1 MYPEIQLAIPSSLT
15 IETADQKIKTYKVGQ
30 VARAAAI
37 FRVNY
42 VAIYRDPAHDESR
55 FIAAILQYMEAP
67 QYLRKLLFPRS
78 NELRYVGV
86 VPPLKTQHHVH
97 EHDDVRDGIVID
109 VGTGCAWVEIGLD
122 CPAFL
127 RTKAVRKGE
136 RVTVKIFSRDP
147 LEVEAIQK
155 PPGYWGYSV
164 RVVASIKDALEGFV
178 VTTAKRGKVISPTM
192 RDEIK
197 RRGTGLTTFV
207 FGAPNRGVEA
217 LLNEVGLSI
226 EEASDLIVNT
236 IPDQGTET
244 VRTEEAIMATLS
256 VFNVRCTNQREVN

>member
-1 MYPEIQLAIPSSLT
+1 MCPEIQLAVPSSLT
-15 IETADQKIKTYKVGQ
+15 VETADQKIKTYKVGQ

-37 FRVNY
+37 FRVNRI
-42 VAIYRDPAHDESR
+42 AIYRDPSHDDSR
-55 FIAAILQYMEAP
+55 FIASILQYMEAP

-78 NELRYVGV
+78 NELRYIGV
-86 VPPLKTQHHVH
+86 VPPLKTYHHVR
-97 EHDDVRDGIVID
+97 EHANVRDGIVID

-127 RTKAVRKGE
+127 RTKTVHKGE

-164 RVVASIKDALEGFV
+164 QVVDSIKDALNGLV
-178 VTTAKRGKVISPTM
+178 VLTAKRGQIISPAI
-192 RDEIK
+192 RDEI
-197 RRGTGLTTFV
+197 RRRSIELTTFV

-217 LLNEVGLSI
+217 LLNEAGLTV
-226 EEASDLIVNT
+226 EEASDFIVNT

-256 VFNVRCTNQREVN
+256 VFNIALHEST

>member
-1 MYPEIQLAIPSSLT
+1 MHPKIQLAVPSSLT

-37 FRVNY
+37 FGVQRVT
-42 VAIYRDPAHDESR
+42 IYRDPAYDDSR
-55 FIAAILQYMEAP
+55 FIASILQYMEAP

-78 NELRYVGV
+78 NELRSVGV
-86 VPPLKTQHHVH
+86 VPPLKTPHHARPR
-97 EHDDVRDGIVID
+97 DDIREGIVID
-109 VGTGCAWVEIGLD
+109 VGTDCAWVEIGLD

-127 RTKAVRKGE
+127 CTKTLRKGE

-164 RVVASIKDALEGFV
+164 RVVASIKEALEGLV
-178 VTTAKRGKVISPTM
+178 VTTAKRGQVISPIM
-192 RDEIK
+192 RDDIK

-217 LLNEVGLSI
+217 LLNEAGLSI
-226 EEASDLIVNT
+226 EEASDFIVNT

-256 VFNVRCTNQREVN
+256 VFNVALHEST

>member
-1 MYPEIQLAIPSSLT
+1 MHSEIQLAVPSSLT

-37 FRVNY
+37 FRVHRIT
-42 VAIYRDPAHDESR
+42 IYRDAAHDDSR
-55 FIAAILQYMEAP
+55 FIASILQYMEAP

-78 NELRYVGV
+78 NELRYIGV
-86 VPPLKTQHHVH
+86 VPPLRTPHHVRV
-97 EHDDVRDGIVID
+97 HDDIRDGIVID
-109 VGTGCAWVEIGLD
+109 VGTDCAWVEIGLD

-127 RTKAVRKGE
+127 RTRTLRKGE
-136 RVTVKIFSRDP
+136 RVTVKIFSRDR

-164 RVVASIKDALEGFV
+164 RVVDSIRDALEGLV
-178 VTTAKRGKVISPTM
+178 VATARRGQVISPAL
-192 RDEIK
+192 RDEIG

-217 LLNEVGLSI
+217 LLNDAGLSI
-226 EEASDLIVNT
+226 EEASDFIVNT
-236 IPDQGTET
+236 IPGQGTET

-256 VFNVRCTNQREVN
+256 VFNVALHEST

>member
-1 MYPEIQLAIPSSLT
+1 MCPEIQLAVPSSLT

-30 VARAAAI
+30 IARAAAI
-37 FRVNY
+37 FRVNRI
-42 VAIYRDPAHDESR
+42 AIYRDAAHDDSR

-86 VPPLKTQHHVH
+86 LPPLKTRHHVH
-97 EHDDVRDGIVID
+97 EHDNVRDGIVID

-127 RTKAVRKGE
+127 CTETVRKGE

-164 RVVASIKDALEGFV
+164 RVVASIKEALEGLV
-178 VTTAKRGKVISPTM
+178 VATAKRGQVISPTM
-192 RDEIK
+192 RDEIRK
-197 RRGTGLTTFV
+197 RGTGLITFA

-217 LLNEVGLSI
+217 LLNEAGLSI
-226 EEASDLIVNT
+226 EEASDFIVNT

-256 VFNVRCTNQREVN
+256 VFNVALHEST

>member
-30 VARAAAI
+30 IARAAAI
-37 FRVNY
+37 FKVNRI
-42 VAIYRDPAHDESR
+42 AIFRDAAHDDSR

-86 VPPLKTQHHVH
+86 VPPLKTRHHVH
-97 EHDDVRDGIVID
+97 ERDNVRDGIVID
-109 VGTGCAWVEIGLD
+109 VGTDCAWVEIGLD

-127 RTKAVRKGE
+127 CTKTLHKGE

-155 PPGYWGYSV
+155 PPEYWGYSV
-164 RVVASIKDALEGFV
+164 RVVASIKDALEGLV
-178 VTTAKRGKVISPTM
+178 VTTAKRGKVISPAM
-192 RDEIK
+192 RDDIK

-217 LLNEVGLSI
+217 LLNEAGLSI
-226 EEASDLIVNT
+226 EEASDFIVNT

-244 VRTEEAIMATLS
+244 VRTEEAILATLS
-256 VFNVRCTNQREVN
+256 VFNVALHEST